1 MSRGR
6 GRIVAG
12 LKEAGI
18 RVVASVPDSWLGPL
32 IADLEADRAFAA
44 LRVTREDE
52 GIAVCTGAVLG
63 GAPAAMLLQ
72 NGGLLL
78 CGTALTTLPVTH
90 RLPLLLLVSHRGT
103 LEDPIFYHAPKAA
116 AAERSLEALQV
127 PFLKPD
133 PAVDLATQVVQAQRV
148 AVEAA
153 RPFALLLGRDD
164 LA

>member
-32 IADLEADRAFAA
+32 IADLEADGAFTA
-44 LRVTREDE
+44 LRVAREDE
-52 GIAVCTGAVLG
+52 GIAVCTGAILG

-103 LEDPIFYHAPKAA
+103 PEDPAFYHLPKAA
-116 AAERSLEALQV
+116 ATERSLEALQV
-127 PFLKPD
+127 PCLKPD
-133 PAVDLATQVVQAQRV
+133 PTVDLATQLVQAQRV

-153 RPFALLLGRDD
+153 RPFALLLGKQD
-164 LA
+164 LE